1 MKVSVESSVR
11 AVAQMLGVAD
21 GVERY
26 LEGEESEEGKKDA
39 ELLLQCFNH
48 VENELALDY
57 LPLTEEEETYSST
70 GVLFFADLSRAAAR
84 ILRVEDE
91 EGNSLKFRLFP
102 DRLQTQAGK
111 LKVIYAYAPEEK
123 TMDGES
129 DYQTEVSE
137 RLFIYGMAAEYSLAE
152 GELEAASTWD
162 KKYKEAIEAAYK
174 IRSVKR
180 IPSRGWF

>member
-91 EGNSLKFRLFP
+91 KGNSLKFRLFP
-102 DRLQTQAGK
+102 DHLQTQAGK

-137 RLFIYGMAAEYSLAE
+137 RLFIYGMAAEYAIENGLFE
-152 GELEAASTWD
+152 EAGIWD
-162 KKYKEAIEAAYK
+162 RKYKDAISAAYK
-174 IRSVKR
+174 ATPNKKIA
-180 IPSRGWF
+180 SRRWV